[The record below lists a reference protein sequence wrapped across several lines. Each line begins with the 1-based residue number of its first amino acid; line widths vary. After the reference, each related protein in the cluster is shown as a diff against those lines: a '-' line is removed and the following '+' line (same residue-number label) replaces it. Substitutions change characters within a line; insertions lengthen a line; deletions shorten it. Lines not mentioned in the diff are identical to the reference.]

1 MYQKLIIIGNLGR
14 DPEMQYTQDGL
25 EVTKCSVACKDGK
38 DKTIWI
44 RITTF
49 GKTAQAV
56 KQHLSKGKRALFEGQ
71 LQADDNGN
79 PEIWTDREGKA
90 HSSFQMIA
98 NQVVFL
104 SPKDDGERAVD
115 DMDNIPF

>member
-1 MYQKLIIIGNLGR
+1 MYHRITIVGNLGR
-14 DPEMQYTQDGL
+14 DPEMQYTQEGL
-25 EVTKCSVACKDGK
+25 EVTKCSVACKAGK
-38 DKTIWI
+38 DKTIWF
-44 RITTF
+44 RVTTF

-56 KQHLSKGKRALFEGQ
+56 KQHLGKGKRALFEGQ

-104 SPKDDGERAVD
+104 SPKDDGERVETD
-115 DMDNIPF
+115 DIPF